1 MIYDLPLYFPFIF
14 YGFLLFYRKQTQNQG
29 KITMLYIFSLIISYL
44 LGSIPF
50 GLLVAKVFNKG
61 DLRKVGSGNIGAT
74 NVMRVGGLRL
84 AGLTW
89 ILDMLKAII
98 AVFIGNYVGGA
109 AFGAWCGF
117 VAIVGHCFPV
127 WLKFHGGKGIS
138 SLFGVILA
146 VNPLIFIIC
155 GIEWLIVALGS
166 GYSSAGATVVFC
178 LLPVFGFIIGAGT
191 GWAFLAIAI
200 LCLVRH
206 HQNILRLIKGQESK
220 IEWKW
225 KK

>member
-1 MIYDLPLYFPFIF
+1 MLYF
-14 YGFLLFYRKQTQNQG
+14 
-29 KITMLYIFSLIISYL
+29 FSLIVSYF

-98 AVFIGNYVGGA
+98 AVLMGRYIGGE
-109 AFGAWCGF
+109 AFGTWCGF

-127 WLKFHGGKGIS
+127 WLGFRGGKGIS
-138 SLFGVILA
+138 SLFGVLLA
-146 VNPLIFIIC
+146 VNPVLFVVE
-155 GIEWLIVALGS
+155 GIEWLIVALGT
-166 GYSSAGATVVFC
+166 GFSSAGALVVFC
-178 LLPVFGFIIGAGT
+178 LMPVFGFVMGT
-191 GWAFLAIAI
+191 GTGYAFLAISL

-206 HQNILRLIKGQESK
+206 KANVMRLFKGQESK

>member
-1 MIYDLPLYFPFIF
+1 MMYAI
-14 YGFLLFYRKQTQNQG
+14 
-29 KITMLYIFSLIISYL
+29 LIIVSYF

-50 GLLVAKVFNKG
+50 GILVTKLFNKG

-89 ILDMLKAII
+89 LLDMAKAII
-98 AVFIGNYVGGA
+98 AVLLGRYFVGA
-109 AFGAWCGF
+109 SFGVWCGF
-117 VAIVGHCFPV
+117 IAIVGHCFRV

-138 SLFGVILA
+138 ALFGVLLA
-146 VNPLIFIIC
+146 VNPLLFIIC
-155 GIEWLIVALGS
+155 GIEWLIVALGT
-166 GYSSAGATVVFC
+166 GFSSAGATVVFC
-178 LLPVFGFIIGAGT
+178 LMPILGFVMNVSIGFG
-191 GWAFLAIAI
+191 FLAISL
-200 LCLVRH
+200 LCLIRH
-206 HQNILRLIKGQESK
+206 RENIVRLITGKESI

>member
-1 MIYDLPLYFPFIF
+1 MMYAILI
-14 YGFLLFYRKQTQNQG
+14 
-29 KITMLYIFSLIISYL
+29 IISYF

-50 GLLVAKVFNKG
+50 GILVTKFFNKG

-89 ILDMLKAII
+89 LLDMAKAII
-98 AVFIGNYVGGA
+98 AVLLGRYFVGA
-109 AFGAWCGF
+109 SFGVWCGF
-117 VAIVGHCFPV
+117 IAIVGHCFPI

-138 SLFGVILA
+138 ALFGILLA
-146 VNPLIFIIC
+146 VNPLLFIIC
-155 GIEWLIVALGS
+155 GIEWLIVALGT
-166 GYSSAGATVVFC
+166 GFSSAGATVVFC
-178 LLPVFGFIIGAGT
+178 LMPILGFAMDINIGFG
-191 GWAFLAIAI
+191 FLAISL
-200 LCLVRH
+200 LCLIRH
-206 HQNILRLIKGQESK
+206 RENIVRLITGKEST

>member
-1 MIYDLPLYFPFIF
+1 M
-14 YGFLLFYRKQTQNQG
+14 
-29 KITMLYIFSLIISYL
+29 

-50 GLLVAKVFNKG
+50 GLLVAKLFNKG

-98 AVFIGNYVGGA
+98 AVFIGRYVGGD

-117 VAIVGHCFPV
+117 AAIIGHCFPV
-127 WLKFHGGKGIS
+127 WLKFHGGKGVS
-138 SLFGVILA
+138 SLFGVLLAINPILF
-146 VNPLIFIIC
+146 VVEGL
-155 GIEWLIVALGS
+155 EWLIVALGT
-166 GYSSAGATVVFC
+166 GISSAGAMVVFC
-178 LLPVFGFIIGAGT
+178 LMPILGFVISSGV
-191 GWAFLAIAI
+191 GWAFLAISL
-200 LCLVRH
+200 LCFVKHRE
-206 HQNILRLIKGQESK
+206 NIIRLFKGQESK